1 MEAMVF
7 AAGIG
12 SRLKPFTLTRPKAL
26 APVAGVPALQR
37 CIERLRDEGGINH
50 MVVNIHH
57 FPDEIR
63 RFIASDS
70 SLSTSVDF
78 SDESGLL
85 LDTGGGLL
93 NAADLFNHPD
103 GPILLHNADIVTD
116 FDIAEM
122 EERFNAIGA
131 DALLLVNPRRF
142 SSRMLWFD
150 ESDSKLRGW
159 SNEKTGDVKP
169 ESFRKEDNSVFKAAF
184 NGVHIV
190 NLGRIAPMLRQYAGS
205 HGPVFSLTPFYLW
218 AVGEGADIRGFVPE
232 KEYRWHDI
240 GTPEKLAAATA
251 DFSVARQ

>member
-37 CIERLRDEGGINH
+37 CIERLRDEGGISH

-70 SLSTSVDF
+70 SLSAIVDL

-93 NAADLFNHPD
+93 NAANMFNQPD
-103 GPILLHNADIVTD
+103 GPILLHNADVVTD

-122 EERFNAIGA
+122 EKHFNDSGA
-131 DALLLVNPRRF
+131 DVLLLVNPCRS

-150 ESDSKLRGW
+150 ETDSKLKGW

-169 ESFRKEDNSVFKAAF
+169 ESFRKEDSSVFKAAF

-190 NLGRIAPMLRQYAGS
+190 NLGRIAPMLRRYADS

-218 AVGEGADIRGFVPE
+218 AIGEGADIRGFVPE

-251 DFSVARQ
+251 DFSGTK